1 MKEELIKII
10 DKLSK
15 EELRVLLVVA
25 LELLKK

>member
-10 DKLSK
+10 EKLSK

>member
-10 DKLSK
+10 EKLSK

-25 LELLKK
+25 MELLKK